1 MQDHAQGEQS
11 VKEHPEVLLAR
22 GGDPRFD
29 RDGVK
34 QACGQGGQVGKGV
47 PSVGVL
53 GVCGSE
59 MPSREERAGAGHQ
72 KEGQSDAQGQFQE
85 DSQGRKFC
93 EFGEDSREEGQS
105 GDEGRGDCP

>member
-1 MQDHAQGEQS
+1 
-11 VKEHPEVLLAR
+11 
-22 GGDPRFD
+22 
-29 RDGVK
+29 
-34 QACGQGGQVGKGV
+34 
-47 PSVGVL
+47 
-53 GVCGSE
+53 

-105 GDEGRGDCP
+105 GDEARGDCP